1 MSSKPPGTDISHIEV
16 SSVCPLGFWLLV
28 DNKEYFVPFADYPVF
43 RSATIEQIF
52 DVERIGP
59 GQLHWQALDAD
70 IELDA
75 LDYPERYPLV
85 WR

>member
-1 MSSKPPGTDISHIEV
+1 M
-16 SSVCPLGFWLLV
+16 
-28 DNKEYFVPFADYPVF
+28 PFADYPVF